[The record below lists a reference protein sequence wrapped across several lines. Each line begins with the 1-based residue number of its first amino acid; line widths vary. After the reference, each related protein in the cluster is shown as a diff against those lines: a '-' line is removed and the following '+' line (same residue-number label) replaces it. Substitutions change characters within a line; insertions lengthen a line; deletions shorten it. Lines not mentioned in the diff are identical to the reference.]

1 VVQSL
6 IGHSARLCQR
16 GLVDNRDGASA
27 TAASRSIPYRFE
39 EAVPGVV
46 CDPVRNDMVTAV
58 RDGGAPLN
66 GRPIAVSANH
76 QLRSSLLAMQVPI

>member
-1 VVQSL
+1 
-6 IGHSARLCQR
+6 
-16 GLVDNRDGASA
+16 
-27 TAASRSIPYRFE
+27 
-39 EAVPGVV
+39 VPGVV
-46 CDPVRNDMVTAV
+46 CDLVRNDMVTAV